1 MSACS
6 VVCSKTINWTVDVC
20 SKKKKKGKNAS
31 EAFGLPCEVQLE
43 FFAHSHTAF
52 KLDRKKIFL
61 FILQFSRGDLD
72 ANS

>member
-1 MSACS
+1 MC
-6 VVCSKTINWTVDVC
+6 VQ
-20 SKKKKKGKNAS
+20 KKKKRKKMLLKPLVFLVS
-31 EAFGLPCEVQLE
+31 EVQLE